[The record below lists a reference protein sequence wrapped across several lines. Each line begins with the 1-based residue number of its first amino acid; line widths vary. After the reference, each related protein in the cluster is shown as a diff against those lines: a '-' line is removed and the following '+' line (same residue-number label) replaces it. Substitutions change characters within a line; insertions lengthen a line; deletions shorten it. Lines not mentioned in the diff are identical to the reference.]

1 VTIAQQAAE
10 LRKQAQACRQAARVA
25 TTGGHLDSRLLVKLA
40 DRLELDADELEATQR
55 DIERTLASPHGRAC

>member
-1 VTIAQQAAE
+1 MTIAEQAAE

-40 DRLELDADELEATQR
+40 DRLELDANELEATQR
-55 DIERTLASPHGRAC
+55 DIERTLVSPQGRAC